1 MRRFFVS
8 PEDFHQD
15 SVTLS
20 GETLHH
26 LAVVLRLAPGDEILL
41 LDGRGTVCRC
51 RIENLAKKEGKASV
65 LERRQETETALPIH
79 LLQALPKSDKM
90 DLILQ
95 KGTEL
100 GIGLFSPLH
109 TDRSIPLLTK
119 NRERQR
125 LLRWQKIVRE
135 AARQSRRNFL
145 PEVSPP
151 GPLNEA
157 LAQCSEELRLMLWEE
172 GSRPLAEALPS
183 APPRSVA
190 LLVGPEGG
198 FTAGEAENALR
209 ANFIP
214 VRIGPRIMRS
224 ETAGFAVAA
233 ILQFRYGDLG
243 GHRTRGND
251 PESDDFPGPD
261 VP

>member
-8 PEDFHQD
+8 PEAFHQNF
-15 SVTLS
+15 VTLS

-41 LDGRGTVCRC
+41 LDGRGNLCRC
-51 RIENLAKKEGKASV
+51 RIESIAKKEGRASV
-65 LERRQETETALPIH
+65 LERWRETETALPIH

-90 DLILQ
+90 DLVLQ

-109 TDRSIPLLTK
+109 TDRSIPLLTE

-135 AARQSRRNFL
+135 AARQSCRNLL

-151 GPLNEA
+151 RSLNEA
-157 LAQCSEELRLMLWEE
+157 LARCSEELRLMLWEE
-172 GSRPLAEALPS
+172 GSRPLAAALPS
-183 APPRSVA
+183 TPPGSVA
-190 LLVGPEGG
+190 LLIGPEGG
-198 FTAGEAENALR
+198 FTPGEVESALR
-209 ANFIP
+209 ANFVP
-214 VRIGPRIMRS
+214 VRVGPRIMRS

-243 GHRTRGND
+243 GDR
-251 PESDDFPGPD
+251 P
-261 VP
+261 

>member
-15 SVTLS
+15 SVALT

-41 LDGRGTVCRC
+41 LDGRGTVCHC
-51 RIENLAKKEGKASV
+51 RINSLAKKGGMATV
-65 LERRQETETALPIH
+65 LERRQEKETALPIH

-109 TDRSIPLLTK
+109 TDRSIPLLTES
-119 NRERQR
+119 REKQR
-125 LLRWQKIVRE
+125 LQRWQKIVRE
-135 AARQSRRNFL
+135 AARQSCRSLL
-145 PEVSPP
+145 PEVSPLRP
-151 GPLNEA
+151 MNEA
-157 LAQCSEELRLMLWEE
+157 LARCSEELRLMLWEE
-172 GSRPLAEALPS
+172 GSRPLADILPS

-198 FTAGEAENALR
+198 FTAGEADSARR
-209 ANFIP
+209 AGFVS
-214 VRIGPRIMRS
+214 VRVGPRIMRS

-243 GHRTRGND
+243 GCRT
-251 PESDDFPGPD
+251 
-261 VP
+261 

>member
-8 PEDFHQD
+8 PEAFHQD
-15 SVTLS
+15 SVSLS

-41 LDGRGTVCRC
+41 LDGRGAVCRC
-51 RIENLAKKEGKASV
+51 RIESLSKKEGKASV

-109 TDRSIPLLTK
+109 TDRSIPRLTE
-119 NRERQR
+119 NREWQR
-125 LLRWQKIVRE
+125 LQRWRKIVRE
-135 AARQSRRNFL
+135 AARQSCRNLL

-151 GPLNEA
+151 RSLKEA
-157 LAQCSEELRLMLWEE
+157 LDRCSDELRLMLWEE
-172 GSRPLAEALPS
+172 GSRPMAEVLPS
-183 APPRSVA
+183 TPPGSVA

-198 FTAGEAENALR
+198 FTVGEAETALR
-209 ANFIP
+209 ANFLP
-214 VRIGPRIMRS
+214 VRVGPRLMRS
-224 ETAGFAVAA
+224 ETAGFAVTA

-243 GHRTRGND
+243 EYR
-251 PESDDFPGPD
+251 P
-261 VP
+261 